1 MRLAVEVSTW
11 EFMSQF
17 RSWDLGS
24 FWLFGLEMLN
34 MYKGREDEKK
44 AKWSALK

>member
-11 EFMSQF
+11 DFMSQL
-17 RSWDLGS
+17 RNLDLGA

-34 MYKGREDEKK
+34 IYKGREDVKK